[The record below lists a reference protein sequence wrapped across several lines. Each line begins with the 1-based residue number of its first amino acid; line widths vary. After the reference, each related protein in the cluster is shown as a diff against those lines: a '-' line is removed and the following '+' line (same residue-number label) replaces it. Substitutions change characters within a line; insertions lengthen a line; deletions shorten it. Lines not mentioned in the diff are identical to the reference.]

1 MSDLTRRNVDD
12 EYVVDANFRV
22 INEPTA
28 TAVEM
33 PGVVEMP
40 GGVEQTGYNEQQP
53 NIFGALLRELVETVV
68 LSLILFLI
76 IRQVIQNYRIESTS
90 MQPNFIEGQFVL
102 VNKLAFKLGEPHRGE
117 VLVFHNPDLPS
128 EDFIKRIIGLPGD
141 VVEVKGKE
149 VFVNGAIL
157 PEPFE
162 HNLTDGNYRFGPVTV
177 EPNRLFVM
185 GDNRPNSKDSRVI
198 GTIQED
204 LLVGKAW
211 LRVWPLD
218 KFGLIEHYELQPGG

>member
-1 MSDLTRRNVDD
+1 MANFSQQNVGD
-12 EYVVDANFRV
+12 EYIVEGDYRVLNDAGAV
-22 INEPTA
+22 AVSDVPTSDGYA
-28 TAVEM
+28 TE
-33 PGVVEMP
+33 
-40 GGVEQTGYNEQQP
+40 QP
-53 NIFGALLRELVETVV
+53 NLFGALLRELVETVV

-90 MQPNFIEGQFVL
+90 MLPNFHEGQFVL

-141 VVEVKGKE
+141 VVEIHGKQ
-149 VFVNGAIL
+149 VFVNGKL
-157 PEPFE
+157 LDEPFD
-162 HNLTDGNYRFGPVTV
+162 HHLPDDNYQFGPVTV
-177 EPNRLFVM
+177 EDNTLFVM

-198 GTIQED
+198 GAIPED

-211 LRVWPLD
+211 LRVWPLNE
-218 KFGLIEHYELQPGG
+218 FGFIKHYQLEPGVPDSGG

>member
-1 MSDLTRRNVDD
+1 MADYSRRDVNEEYTVDSDFQ
-12 EYVVDANFRV
+12 VVGDSV
-22 INEPTA
+22 VVTDSIPT
-28 TAVEM
+28 
-33 PGVVEMP
+33 
-40 GGVEQTGYNEQQP
+40 TGYSEEQP
-53 NIFGALLRELVETVV
+53 NLFGALLRELIETVV

-76 IRQVIQNYRIESTS
+76 IRQVIQNYRNESTS
-90 MQPNFIEGQFVL
+90 MLPNFHEGQFVL

-141 VVEVKGKE
+141 SVEVHGKQ
-149 VFVNGAIL
+149 VFVNGKLL

-162 HNLTDGNYRFGPVTV
+162 HNVPDENYAFGPAIV
-177 EPNRLFVM
+177 EDNTLFVM

-198 GTIQED
+198 GSIPED

-211 LRVWPLD
+211 LRVWPLNE
-218 KFGLIEHYELQPGG
+218 FGFIKHYQLEPGQPESGQQ